1 MDIANAAEAER
12 VRRQNAIN
20 GKTTKRTPKV
30 FPFRKCFLA
39 FLKSPFGFAGAY
51 ARWREK
57 EF

>member
-20 GKTTKRTPKV
+20 GKTTKSTPKI
-30 FPFRKCFLA
+30 FPFRKCLLGFFTIA
-39 FLKSPFGFAGAY
+39 FWFCWCV
-51 ARWREK
+51 RWREK